1 MRNRNTAFSRGLVLV
16 AGSLV
21 AIAISIVSSRQA
33 CAGSPREDT
42 VVLFSHDDARKLR
55 LTDEQWRHPPH
66 ARALSDGPNIVIRS
80 PQVVS
85 GDVPTIEA
93 QTPINLVVIF
103 EPRNSPVDMS
113 SLAVEA
119 HKGFFSKSLTDML
132 RPYIHNDSIEV
143 SKAQIPAGKFLLD
156 ISIGDQAGNVTT
168 ATYRLKVDDE

>member
-1 MRNRNTAFSRGLVLV
+1 MF
-16 AGSLV
+16 
-21 AIAISIVSSRQA
+21 SRQA
-33 CAGSPREDT
+33 WAASRAGGT
-42 VVLFSHDDARKLR
+42 VLLFSHDDARKLR

-66 ARALSDGPNIVIRS
+66 ARALSAGPEIVIRS

-85 GDVPTIEA
+85 GDVPTIET
-93 QTPINLVVIF
+93 QTPAKLVVLF

-132 RPYIHNDSIEV
+132 RPYIYNDSIEV